1 MISRSEKAVESQ
13 EKATEAPRPSE
24 AAASRKRPRDDGELC
39 VVCQDASK
47 THAFLPCGPLAV

>member
-1 MISRSEKAVESQ
+1 MGSQ